1 MKVCSRGGRLEQ
13 EVVNW
18 TLFLLP
24 ELSRLPLRMA
34 LKAII
39 HKANVSFSDLDR
51 NVYRDHNLTI
61 ARHPSET
68 GERMMV
74 RLLAWALN
82 APDTG
87 DEGALEFAKDM
98 WEPDQPC
105 LVQND
110 LTGLRLHE
118 IDLGQPE
125 ERRLLRACGRSRHV
139 TVYAYTSGSQAWWAS
154 VAAKMSKVS
163 NLSVWQIDPEQ
174 AKALGLLA
182 EKSMDLQ
189 ITVQDGVITVDG
201 GGRSAEIQPERW
213 AGG

>member
-1 MKVCSRGGRLEQ
+1 MPNCSPNLAAEGWHL
-13 EVVNW
+13 
-18 TLFLLP
+18 TAHLLP
-24 ELSRLPLRMA
+24 RASRLPPHMA

-39 HKANVSFSDLDR
+39 HKASVSYSDLDR
-51 NVYRDHNLTI
+51 NVYRDHSLTI

-74 RLLAWALN
+74 RLLAWVLN
-82 APDTG
+82 TPDTN
-87 DEGALEFAKDM
+87 DEGTLEFGKDI
-98 WEPDQPC
+98 WEPDDPC

-125 ERRLLRACGRSRHV
+125 EKRLVRACGRSKRV
-139 TVYAYTSGSQAWWAS
+139 SVYAYTSGSQAWWAG
-154 VAAKMSKVS
+154 VAEKMSKVR
-163 NLSVWQIDPEQ
+163 NLSVWQIAPEQ
-174 AKALGLLA
+174 VNALGLLA

-189 ITVQDGVITVDG
+189 ITVQDGIITVDG
-201 GGRSAEIQPERW
+201 GGRSVEIQLEKW